1 MVLEERVREKCSW
14 NESRNGKNLNNV
26 NNLLADG
33 ALGPSDDL
41 LDARADLLEETTLL
55 GTNINEREESRESII
70 AALVSDTDIG
80 NLEVIGGR
88 SLVRGCSDNESGG
101 GDGITI
107 NSGDRGHLGSEKGGI
122 RNEGG

>member
-1 MVLEERVREKCSW
+1 MREKCSW